1 MNVITKLMYS
11 IHRILGTLLC
21 ILFLMWFL
29 SAFVMMY
36 HRFPRVSAKEK
47 MQKLEML
54 SQAGDSLPDISSVT
68 ARLPRGVKVRSTIL
82 NLNAGHPEFSFS
94 TTKGTLHFLAD
105 STISQPS
112 LDSEHLHRTAALWC
126 SSPITRIDTLHSLD
140 QWIPFAELKKEMPIY
155 KYTLPMMPGHSSI

>member
-1 MNVITKLMYS
+1 
-11 IHRILGTLLC
+11 
-21 ILFLMWFL
+21 MWFL

-54 SQAGDSLPDISSVT
+54 SQTGDSLPDISSVT

-94 TTKGTLHFLAD
+94 TTKGTLHFLF
-105 STISQPS
+105 QF
-112 LDSEHLHRTAALWC
+112 SEGNPLVQRVEGVDTGNGRRTPQSC
-126 SSPITRIDTLHSLD
+126 CPVQVFTVQRGS
-140 QWIPFAELKKEMPIY
+140 
-155 KYTLPMMPGHSSI
+155 

>member
-47 MQKLEML
+47 MQSWICSPK
-54 SQAGDSLPDISSVT
+54 
-68 ARLPRGVKVRSTIL
+68 
-82 NLNAGHPEFSFS
+82 PE
-94 TTKGTLHFLAD
+94 THFRT
-105 STISQPS
+105 SPPSQP
-112 LDSEHLHRTAALWC
+112 ACPVA
-126 SSPITRIDTLHSLD
+126 
-140 QWIPFAELKKEMPIY
+140 
-155 KYTLPMMPGHSSI
+155 

>member
-54 SQAGDSLPDISSVT
+54 SQTEI
-68 ARLPRGVKVRSTIL
+68 
-82 NLNAGHPEFSFS
+82 
-94 TTKGTLHFLAD
+94 HFRT
-105 STISQPS
+105 SPPS
-112 LDSEHLHRTAALWC
+112 RPVCLMA
-126 SSPITRIDTLHSLD
+126 
-140 QWIPFAELKKEMPIY
+140 
-155 KYTLPMMPGHSSI
+155 

>member
-47 MQKLEML
+47 MQKLDML
-54 SQAGDSLPDISSVT
+54 SQTGDSLPDISSVT
-68 ARLPRGVKVRSTIL
+68 ARLPRGVKVRSTI
-82 NLNAGHPEFSFS
+82 
-94 TTKGTLHFLAD
+94 
-105 STISQPS
+105 QC
-112 LDSEHLHRTAALWC
+112 RTPRVQL
-126 SSPITRIDTLHSLD
+126 
-140 QWIPFAELKKEMPIY
+140 
-155 KYTLPMMPGHSSI
+155 

>member
-47 MQKLEML
+47 MQKLDML
-54 SQAGDSLPDISSVT
+54 LRHSPPAPWRKGQVYDTEPQCRT
-68 ARLPRGVKVRSTIL
+68 PRVQL
-82 NLNAGHPEFSFS
+82 
-94 TTKGTLHFLAD
+94 
-105 STISQPS
+105 
-112 LDSEHLHRTAALWC
+112 
-126 SSPITRIDTLHSLD
+126 
-140 QWIPFAELKKEMPIY
+140 
-155 KYTLPMMPGHSSI
+155 

>member
-47 MQKLEML
+47 MQKLDML
-54 SQAGDSLPDISSVT
+54 SQTGDSLPDISSVT
-68 ARLPRGVKVRSTIL
+68 SPPAPWRKGQVYDTEPQCRTPRVQL
-82 NLNAGHPEFSFS
+82 
-94 TTKGTLHFLAD
+94 
-105 STISQPS
+105 
-112 LDSEHLHRTAALWC
+112 
-126 SSPITRIDTLHSLD
+126 
-140 QWIPFAELKKEMPIY
+140 
-155 KYTLPMMPGHSSI
+155 

>member
-47 MQKLEML
+47 MQKLDML
-54 SQAGDSLPDISSVT
+54 SGQ
-68 ARLPRGVKVRSTIL
+68 
-82 NLNAGHPEFSFS
+82 
-94 TTKGTLHFLAD
+94 
-105 STISQPS
+105 
-112 LDSEHLHRTAALWC
+112 
-126 SSPITRIDTLHSLD
+126 
-140 QWIPFAELKKEMPIY
+140 
-155 KYTLPMMPGHSSI
+155 

>member
-47 MQKLEML
+47 MQKLDML
-54 SQAGDSLPDISSVT
+54 SQTGDSLPDISPWRKGQVYDT
-68 ARLPRGVKVRSTIL
+68 EPQCRTPRVQL
-82 NLNAGHPEFSFS
+82 
-94 TTKGTLHFLAD
+94 
-105 STISQPS
+105 
-112 LDSEHLHRTAALWC
+112 
-126 SSPITRIDTLHSLD
+126 
-140 QWIPFAELKKEMPIY
+140 
-155 KYTLPMMPGHSSI
+155 

>member
-47 MQKLEML
+47 MQKLDML
-54 SQAGDSLPDISSVT
+54 SPNR
-68 ARLPRGVKVRSTIL
+68 RLTSGHLLRHSPPAPWRKGQVYDTEPQCRTPRVQL
-82 NLNAGHPEFSFS
+82 
-94 TTKGTLHFLAD
+94 
-105 STISQPS
+105 
-112 LDSEHLHRTAALWC
+112 
-126 SSPITRIDTLHSLD
+126 
-140 QWIPFAELKKEMPIY
+140 
-155 KYTLPMMPGHSSI
+155 

>member
-54 SQAGDSLPDISSVT
+54 SQNGDSLPDISSVT
-68 ARLPRGVKVRSTIL
+68 ARLPHGVKVRSTML

-94 TTKGTLHFLAD
+94 TTKVRSISLLIPPSHDHLWTVSTCTGQQLCGVLLPLPVSTPSTLWTNGF
-105 STISQPS
+105 PS
-112 LDSEHLHRTAALWC
+112 LN
-126 SSPITRIDTLHSLD
+126 
-140 QWIPFAELKKEMPIY
+140 
-155 KYTLPMMPGHSSI
+155 

>member
-94 TTKGTLHFLAD
+94 TTKARFISLPIPPSHDPLWTASTCTEQQLCGVLLPLPASTPSTLWTNGF
-105 STISQPS
+105 PS
-112 LDSEHLHRTAALWC
+112 LN
-126 SSPITRIDTLHSLD
+126 
-140 QWIPFAELKKEMPIY
+140 
-155 KYTLPMMPGHSSI
+155 

>member
-47 MQKLEML
+47 MQKLDML
-54 SQAGDSLPDISSVT
+54 SQTGDSLPDISSVT

-105 STISQPS
+105 STISRPS
-112 LDSEHLHRTAALWC
+112 LTVNTCTGQQLCGVLLPLPVSTPSTLWTNGF
-126 SSPITRIDTLHSLD
+126 PSLN
-140 QWIPFAELKKEMPIY
+140 
-155 KYTLPMMPGHSSI
+155 

>member
-54 SQAGDSLPDISSVT
+54 SQADITVFRYSIISNYQNDNTVSL
-68 ARLPRGVKVRSTIL
+68 
-82 NLNAGHPEFSFS
+82 
-94 TTKGTLHFLAD
+94 LHHY
-105 STISQPS
+105 S
-112 LDSEHLHRTAALWC
+112 
-126 SSPITRIDTLHSLD
+126 
-140 QWIPFAELKKEMPIY
+140 
-155 KYTLPMMPGHSSI
+155 

>member
-36 HRFPRVSAKEK
+36 HRFPSVSAKEK

-82 NLNAGHPEFSFS
+82 IPPSHDPLWTVNTCTGQQLCGVLLPLPVS
-94 TTKGTLHFLAD
+94 TPSTLWTNGF
-105 STISQPS
+105 PS
-112 LDSEHLHRTAALWC
+112 LN
-126 SSPITRIDTLHSLD
+126 
-140 QWIPFAELKKEMPIY
+140 
-155 KYTLPMMPGHSSI
+155 

>member
-47 MQKLEML
+47 MQKLDML
-54 SQAGDSLPDISSVT
+54 SQTGDSLPDISSVT

-82 NLNAGHPEFSFS
+82 NLNAGHPSSALVPQKARFTSLPIPPSHDPLWTVNTCTGQQLCGVLLPLPVS
-94 TTKGTLHFLAD
+94 TPSTLWTNGF
-105 STISQPS
+105 PS
-112 LDSEHLHRTAALWC
+112 LN
-126 SSPITRIDTLHSLD
+126 
-140 QWIPFAELKKEMPIY
+140 
-155 KYTLPMMPGHSSI
+155 

>member
-140 QWIPFAELKKEMPIY
+140 QWIPFAELKRKCPFI
-155 KYTLPMMPGHSSI
+155 KYTLPMMSGHSSI

>member
-47 MQKLEML
+47 MQKLDML
-54 SQAGDSLPDISSVT
+54 SQT
-68 ARLPRGVKVRSTIL
+68 K
-82 NLNAGHPEFSFS
+82 PE
-94 TTKGTLHFLAD
+94 THFRT
-105 STISQPS
+105 SPPSQP
-112 LDSEHLHRTAALWC
+112 ACPVA
-126 SSPITRIDTLHSLD
+126 
-140 QWIPFAELKKEMPIY
+140 
-155 KYTLPMMPGHSSI
+155 

>member
-47 MQKLEML
+47 MQKLDML
-54 SQAGDSLPDISSVT
+54 SQTGDSLPDISSVT

-105 STISQPS
+105 STISGQRTPAPDSSFVVFFSHYPYRHPPLSGPMDS
-112 LDSEHLHRTAALWC
+112 LR
-126 SSPITRIDTLHSLD
+126 
-140 QWIPFAELKKEMPIY
+140 
-155 KYTLPMMPGHSSI
+155 

>member
-54 SQAGDSLPDISSVT
+54 SQA
-68 ARLPRGVKVRSTIL
+68 
-82 NLNAGHPEFSFS
+82 
-94 TTKGTLHFLAD
+94 
-105 STISQPS
+105 
-112 LDSEHLHRTAALWC
+112 
-126 SSPITRIDTLHSLD
+126 
-140 QWIPFAELKKEMPIY
+140 
-155 KYTLPMMPGHSSI
+155 

>member
-47 MQKLEML
+47 MQKLDML
-54 SQAGDSLPDISSVT
+54 SQTGDSCWSRMPKV
-68 ARLPRGVKVRSTIL
+68 ARSD
-82 NLNAGHPEFSFS
+82 S
-94 TTKGTLHFLAD
+94 LAV
-105 STISQPS
+105 PV
-112 LDSEHLHRTAALWC
+112 
-126 SSPITRIDTLHSLD
+126 
-140 QWIPFAELKKEMPIY
+140 
-155 KYTLPMMPGHSSI
+155 

>member
-105 STISQPS
+105 STIPS
-112 LDSEHLHRTAALWC
+112 SLPLPKKMVSLALRQRNIFRHLRTDLQLQRHDVSGRHSRMDS
-126 SSPITRIDTLHSLD
+126 
-140 QWIPFAELKKEMPIY
+140 
-155 KYTLPMMPGHSSI
+155 

>member
-29 SAFVMMY
+29 SAFRDDVPP
-36 HRFPRVSAKEK
+36 FSPVSAPKEK
-47 MQKLEML
+47 NAKSWKML

-82 NLNAGHPEFSFS
+82 NL
-94 TTKGTLHFLAD
+94 KC
-105 STISQPS
+105 
-112 LDSEHLHRTAALWC
+112 RTPRVQL
-126 SSPITRIDTLHSLD
+126 
-140 QWIPFAELKKEMPIY
+140 
-155 KYTLPMMPGHSSI
+155 

>member
-47 MQKLEML
+47 MQKLDML
-54 SQAGDSLPDISSVT
+54 PNR
-68 ARLPRGVKVRSTIL
+68 RLTSGHLLRHSPPAPWRKGQVYDTEPQCRTPRVQL
-82 NLNAGHPEFSFS
+82 
-94 TTKGTLHFLAD
+94 
-105 STISQPS
+105 
-112 LDSEHLHRTAALWC
+112 
-126 SSPITRIDTLHSLD
+126 
-140 QWIPFAELKKEMPIY
+140 
-155 KYTLPMMPGHSSI
+155 

>member
-47 MQKLEML
+47 MQKLDML
-54 SQAGDSLPDISSVT
+54 SQTGDSLPDISSPAPWRKGQVYDT
-68 ARLPRGVKVRSTIL
+68 EPQCRTPRVQL
-82 NLNAGHPEFSFS
+82 
-94 TTKGTLHFLAD
+94 
-105 STISQPS
+105 
-112 LDSEHLHRTAALWC
+112 
-126 SSPITRIDTLHSLD
+126 
-140 QWIPFAELKKEMPIY
+140 
-155 KYTLPMMPGHSSI
+155 

>member
-47 MQKLEML
+47 MQKLDML
-54 SQAGDSLPDISSVT
+54 SQTGDSLPDISSRHSPPAPWRKGQVYDT
-68 ARLPRGVKVRSTIL
+68 EPQYRTPRVQL
-82 NLNAGHPEFSFS
+82 
-94 TTKGTLHFLAD
+94 
-105 STISQPS
+105 
-112 LDSEHLHRTAALWC
+112 
-126 SSPITRIDTLHSLD
+126 
-140 QWIPFAELKKEMPIY
+140 
-155 KYTLPMMPGHSSI
+155 

>member
-47 MQKLEML
+47 MQKLDML
-54 SQAGDSLPDISSVT
+54 SQTGDSLPDISSVT

-82 NLNAGHPEFSFS
+82 NLNAGHTEFNYT
-94 TTKGTLHFLAD
+94 TTKDPLQF
-105 STISQPS
+105 I
-112 LDSEHLHRTAALWC
+112 
-126 SSPITRIDTLHSLD
+126 
-140 QWIPFAELKKEMPIY
+140 AE
-155 KYTLPMMPGHSSI
+155 